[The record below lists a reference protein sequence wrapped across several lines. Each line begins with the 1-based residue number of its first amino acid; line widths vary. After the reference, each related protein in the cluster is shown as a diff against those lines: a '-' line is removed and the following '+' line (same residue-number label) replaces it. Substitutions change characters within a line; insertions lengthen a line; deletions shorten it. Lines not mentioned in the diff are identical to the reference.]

1 MKKIITIL
9 FTSFAYISCFGQYDG
24 LVINEFMASNS
35 STITDEEGKYEDWI
49 ELHNNS
55 DGPISLLGLFLTDN
69 PENIRKWECPDVSV
83 PARGY
88 LLIWADE
95 DGSDGE
101 LHANFKLSAD
111 GESIHLST
119 MDSVIIDQVEFGE
132 QTADISTGRIP
143 NGTGPFIEV
152 TPTPNAINS
161 VTSVF
166 SVLDDLD
173 FTMYPNPV
181 SEKLFFNMDD
191 QESIQI
197 RLIDLNGKLILQESY
212 NKLSKGEIDVSNIP
226 NGSYILNFQTDSAI
240 GSKNIMIQHNY

>member
-1 MKKIITIL
+1 MKLFITIL
-9 FTSFAYISCFGQYDG
+9 FTSFICISCFSQFDG

-49 ELHNNS
+49 ELFNNS
-55 DGPISLLGLFLTDN
+55 DDPISLLGLFLTDN

-95 DGSDGE
+95 DGADGE

-111 GESIHLST
+111 GESIHLATNDST
-119 MDSVIIDQVEFGE
+119 IIDEIVFGA
-132 QTADISTGRIP
+132 QTADISSGRIP

-166 SVLDDLD
+166 AALENLN

-181 SEKLFFNMDD
+181 SEKLFFNMNP
-191 QESIQI
+191 QEVIQI
-197 RLIDLNGKLILQESY
+197 RLMDLNGKVVLQQSY
-212 NKLSKGEIDVSNIP
+212 NKLSNGELDVSNIS
-226 NGSYILNFQTDSAI
+226 NGSYILNFRTDSAI
-240 GSKNIMIQHNY
+240 GSKNIMIQHN